1 MPYVKKRG
9 LEFLEKIFKIITC
22 QVNGNYC
29 AGNKTNEFP
38 TD

>member
-1 MPYVKKRG
+1 MQKKG
-9 LEFLEKIFKIITC
+9 FEFLERIFRIITC
-22 QVNGNYC
+22 QVNDSYC